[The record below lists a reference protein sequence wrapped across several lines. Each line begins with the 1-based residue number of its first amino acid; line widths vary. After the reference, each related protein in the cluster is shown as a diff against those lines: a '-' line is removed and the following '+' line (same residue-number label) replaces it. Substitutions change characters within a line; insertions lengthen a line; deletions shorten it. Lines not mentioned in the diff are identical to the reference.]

1 MDNQELLHWG
11 IKGMKWGQRRFQN
24 RDGTLTAAG
33 KKRYNKEMARLREE
47 EKVLKNKEATK
58 AKLDKLEAK
67 RADLDARK
75 KALENKPDKPEKKH
89 RLKKKSKDSE
99 PKRTIKDLSDEELS
113 AMVRR
118 LELEKRYRDLN
129 PKQVSAGKKFMTETI
144 LPKATKTITD
154 VAAEYATKKAKEY
167 LGLEKKD
174 ATQELK
180 KKVEKL
186 DLNKRYK
193 DLTTEDPLKELRS
206 EANRLT
212 LEKTIRALREEEEKR
227 EGK

>member
-24 RDGTLTAAG
+24 KDGTLTAAG

-47 EKVLKNKEATK
+47 DKILKNKEATK
-58 AKLDKLEAK
+58 AKLDKLESK
-67 RADLDARK
+67 RAEVEARK

-129 PKQVSAGKKFMTETI
+129 PKQVSAGKKFLTETV
-144 LPKATKTITD
+144 LPKATKSITD
-154 VAAEYATKKAKEY
+154 VASEYATKKAKEY
-167 LGLEKKD
+167 LGLDKKD
-174 ATQELK
+174 STQELK
-180 KKVEKL
+180 KAVEKL

-193 DLTTEDPLKELRS
+193 DLTTKDPMKDLSDKVAKLS
-206 EANRLT
+206 
-212 LEKTIRALREEEEKR
+212 LEKKLRELEEDLK
-227 EGK
+227 K

>member
-89 RLKKKSKDSE
+89 RLKKKSKDSNS
-99 PKRTIKDLSDEELS
+99 KKKSVKDMTDDEIREHM
-113 AMVRR
+113 AR
-118 LELEKRYRDLN
+118 LQLEKDYKELLKSN
-129 PKQVSAGKKFMTETI
+129 NALQSKGKKFAQKFFDSTVD
-144 LPKATKTITD
+144 KVADNAFAD
-154 VAAEYATKKAKEY
+154 VAAQVVKA
-167 LGLEKKD
+167 GLVKGVNKLAKD
-174 ATQELK
+174 EITYTNNK
-180 KKVEKL
+180 KK
-186 DLNKRYK
+186 
-193 DLTTEDPLKELRS
+193 
-206 EANRLT
+206 
-212 LEKTIRALREEEEKR
+212 
-227 EGK
+227 